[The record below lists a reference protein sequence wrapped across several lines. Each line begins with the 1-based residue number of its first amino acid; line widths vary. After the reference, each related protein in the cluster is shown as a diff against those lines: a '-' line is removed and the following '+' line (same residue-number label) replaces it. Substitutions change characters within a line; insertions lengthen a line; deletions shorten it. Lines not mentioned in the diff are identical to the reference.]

1 MPPEPRC
8 DHRQKTLDSHQE
20 HPDPM
25 SHDMSQHLSVPA
37 AAAAAQLSRDDIALN
52 YLEQLPFAPYP
63 VQEQALSAWFDDNDG
78 VLVCAPTGTGKTL
91 IAEAAA
97 YEALH
102 TGKVTYYTTPLI
114 ALTEQ
119 KFVEMQAAATR
130 WGFSPNDV
138 GLVTGNRK
146 VNPHARVLVVV
157 AEILLNRL
165 LQPDHFQFEQVSSV
179 VMDEFHSF
187 SDADRGIVWEFALA
201 LLPAHV
207 RVLLLSATVG
217 NAVGFSSWLQRAYQ
231 RAVRVVQSSDRKV
244 PLSFQWVPDQFLN
257 EQLEFMAQGDE
268 LTRRTPA
275 LVFCFNREECW
286 QVAEELK
293 GKALLASGQQDR
305 LVERLEAHDW
315 SRGAGP
321 KLKRILMR
329 GVGVHHAGLL
339 PRYRRI
345 VEELFQEKLLSI
357 CVCTETLAAGINLPA
372 RSVVLPALMKG
383 PAGKQRLI
391 EASDAQQIF
400 GRAGRPQFDQ
410 QGFVYAL
417 PHEDDVRIFRWKEK
431 YDQIPEDTRDPAL
444 IQAKKALKKKMPTRS
459 SQRQYW
465 NEAQFQRLITA
476 APRDLT
482 SQGELPWR
490 MLAYMLQLSPDVNRV
505 RELIRRR
512 LLDPK
517 RMTQAELHLDHMLRV
532 LQAAE
537 IVQLEPEPPAWS
549 SAHEKKAEASDLAAN
564 ETTAG
569 NDAPVASET
578 ADTAADARNTTKS
591 PDDLQPNAA
600 VPSKSPTASSG
611 KSTMGDL
618 LREALAVEFAR
629 RGSTA
634 GPKLVEQPVAAP
646 VPVAYRAE
654 KAFPTAKLD
663 QFFLFRSVNPV
674 YAMFLVEQ
682 FAVADPAERLQLLES
697 VLELPKSLLRQVR
710 VPSPD
715 RMPPGTLASTRV
727 DPQIVQR
734 GLLSADDLYPPFEP
748 DLPPEERRYPP
759 PLAEKVRILFD
770 SEYPHVHGVVVQPV
784 WAAGALL
791 EYGCNFQQ
799 YISTHDLSRQE
810 GLIFRHLLRLV
821 LLIGEFAEVTPPN
834 RDPIEWRTELRAL
847 AEQFAACCREVD
859 PTSTDAVLAHSTD
872 ADPLLAESPQHV
884 TSHTGQWQEIKPVV
898 PASFG
903 AGLSPD
909 PQT

>member
-1 MPPEPRC
+1 M
-8 DHRQKTLDSHQE
+8 S
-20 HPDPM
+20 PDAAP
-25 SHDMSQHLSVPA
+25 DASVPPTT
-37 AAAAAQLSRDDIALN
+37 AAAQLSRDDIALN

-63 VQEQALSAWFDDNDG
+63 VQEQALAAWFDDNDG

-130 WGFSPNDV
+130 WGFSPHDV

-146 VNPHARVLVVV
+146 VNPQAKVLVVV

-165 LQPDHFQFEQVSSV
+165 LQPDHFQFDQVSSV

-187 SDADRGIVWEFALA
+187 SDAERGIVWEFALA

-257 EQLEFMAQGDE
+257 EQLEYMAQGDE

-372 RSVVLPALMKG
+372 RSVVVPALMKG

-444 IQAKKALKKKMPTRS
+444 LQAKKALKKKMPTRS

-537 IVQLEPEPPAWS
+537 IVQLEPKPPAWS
-549 SAHEKKAEASDLAAN
+549 TAHEKK
-564 ETTAG
+564 G
-569 NDAPVASET
+569 ET
-578 ADTAADARNTTKS
+578 ADPTATDTALRSDAGSDAGQATATDNPAAAGSNTAEL
-591 PDDLQPNAA
+591 P
-600 VPSKSPTASSG
+600 ASSG
-611 KSTMGDL
+611 RGAAVSAKNTAASSSKSTMGDL

-634 GPKLVEQPVAAP
+634 GPKLVEQPVEAP

-654 KAFPTAKLD
+654 KAFPTPKLD

-697 VLELPKSLLRQVR
+697 VLELPKSLLRHVR

-715 RMPPGTLASTRV
+715 RMPPGTLAATRI

-821 LLIGEFAEVTPPN
+821 LLIHEFAEVTPPN
-834 RDPIEWRTELRAL
+834 LDPIQWRTDLRAL
-847 AEQFAACCREVD
+847 AEQFAACCRDVD

-872 ADPLLAESPQHV
+872 ADPLLAELPQHSA
-884 TSHTGQWQEIKPVV
+884 SHTNQWQEVKPVV
-898 PASFG
+898 PTNFG
-903 AGLSPD
+903 AGLG
-909 PQT
+909 